1 MRRSRVPRLENPANS
16 PRRANSSSCTR
27 LTPGTVFGSPIA
39 TSMMLLSVAY
49 ARRVTLGE
57 LPDWAQAMLESEH
70 VARLAYLDGDDL
82 PRVLP
87 VVFAIAED
95 TVWGVIDTKPKRTP
109 EPARVRWLRRR
120 PEVAF
125 CVDVYDDEWERLA
138 WVQLLGSV
146 SLLDLADRPA
156 AVEALQ

>member
-1 MRRSRVPRLENPANS
+1 
-16 PRRANSSSCTR
+16 
-27 LTPGTVFGSPIA
+27 
-39 TSMMLLSVAY
+39 MMLLSVAY
-49 ARRVTLGE
+49 ARLVTLGE

-87 VVFAIAED
+87 IVFAVADD

-120 PEVAF
+120 PEIAF

-138 WVQLLGSV
+138 WVQLLGRV
-146 SLLDLADRPA
+146 ELLDLADGPA
-156 AVEALQ
+156 ALEALRARYPQYRERTPPGPLLRLDLERALWWRIADYRD

>member
-1 MRRSRVPRLENPANS
+1 
-16 PRRANSSSCTR
+16 
-27 LTPGTVFGSPIA
+27 
-39 TSMMLLSVAY
+39 MLLSVAY

-156 AVEALQ
+156 AVEALQARYPQYRERTPPGPLLRLDLERALWWRIADYRD

>member
-1 MRRSRVPRLENPANS
+1 
-16 PRRANSSSCTR
+16 
-27 LTPGTVFGSPIA
+27 
-39 TSMMLLSVAY
+39 MMLLSVAY
-49 ARRVTLGE
+49 ARLVTLGE

-87 VVFAIAED
+87 VVFALAGD

-138 WVQLLGSV
+138 WVQLLGRV
-146 SLLDLADRPA
+146 ELLDLADGPA
-156 AVEALQ
+156 ALEALRARYPQYRERTPPGPLLRLDLERALWWRIADYRD